1 MKKNL
6 LMPLV
11 AAVLFVGIG
20 MACLLPGNGGSISS
34 ACLENLEALAE
45 DESGE
50 VVKCFCRSD
59 VDDAICSVMG
69 DKRFYCGGNPCSSH
83 SSNCL

>member
-1 MKKNL
+1 
-6 LMPLV
+6 MPLV

-20 MACLLPGNGGSISS
+20 MACLLPGNGESISS

-69 DKRFYCGGNPCSSH
+69 DKRFLLWWKSMFITFLELS
-83 SSNCL
+83 LKIV